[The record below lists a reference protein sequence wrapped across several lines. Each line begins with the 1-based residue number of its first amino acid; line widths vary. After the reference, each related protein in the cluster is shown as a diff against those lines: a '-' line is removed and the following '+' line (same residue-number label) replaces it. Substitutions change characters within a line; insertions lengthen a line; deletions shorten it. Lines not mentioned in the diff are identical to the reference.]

1 MIKYLKE
8 INFGVKIKNRGIKMK
23 ELKIPVD
30 FADNCIF
37 KSRPEYAVTYLYAYR
52 HKVPGEP
59 VFAEQIADALNL
71 PLQTVKDAIS
81 YWSGLGYD
89 IFTEKKIPPVPDKSR
104 YSPKE
109 ITGFVK
115 DDKNLALL
123 YEETEKMLAKPLST
137 NDQQTLFWI
146 YNDLGIEVPVIML
159 ILNYAKSIDK
169 LRIRYVEKIA
179 MEWSEKGI
187 VTYADAEEYLGKIE
201 HSKTYEECIKRL
213 FGIDRNLTSSEKT
226 VIQSWCDDLKPSRE
240 SLVNAYEIC
249 VERTGKFSAK
259 YINAVLVNQK
269 NGTVKQAA
277 SASFPTPKST
287 SFNNFSQNSGID
299 YKKFEMDAL
308 RRRMSKNRSV
318 NENE

>member
-1 MIKYLKE
+1 M
-8 INFGVKIKNRGIKMK
+8 
-23 ELKIPVD
+23 
-30 FADNCIF
+30 
-37 KSRPEYAVTYLYAYR
+37 
-52 HKVPGEP
+52 
-59 VFAEQIADALNL
+59 
-71 PLQTVKDAIS
+71 
-81 YWSGLGYD
+81 
-89 IFTEKKIPPVPDKSR
+89 PDKSR